1 MISQGSCKA
10 CFVCAIS
17 WTCWK
22 HQSLERLF
30 EQLGLLFG
38 VCDDETSLW
47 GGLTPN
53 TIISSLLYS
62 PGRPGGRRD
71 ARVVGE
77 EPKPW
82 PSLPAASRS
91 AEIFPRDLNLKDKF
105 IKHFTGPVTF
115 SAECRKHFHRL
126 YHNTRDCSTP
136 AYYKRCARLLK
147 RLAASP
153 LCSQT

>member
-1 MISQGSCKA
+1 MWWGRAEVILIFCCVCGGNTRFLCFFNRKVRGSCSLCLFNTFLRRVSLEDMISQGSCKA

-62 PGRPGGRRD
+62 P
-71 ARVVGE
+71 VQLV
-77 EPKPW
+77 
-82 PSLPAASRS
+82 AS
-91 AEIFPRDLNLKDKF
+91 DKIISNQLISEQF
-105 IKHFTGPVTF
+105 QHFLMHLIQ
-115 SAECRKHFHRL
+115 S
-126 YHNTRDCSTP
+126 STEG
-136 AYYKRCARLLK
+136 
-147 RLAASP
+147 
-153 LCSQT
+153 